1 MRKAVS
7 IILIMVLTMVFAGCG
22 DDAKEISDKKYQ
34 EIMSEMGIQGAE
46 SAVDGV
52 ILSQSFRVKTS
63 FGNEYGGEDDTFA
76 AQCGEKKEHYY
87 AAYALD
93 ADETAAKEKR
103 AAYIESLTGAGY
115 ELISTDD
122 TISGDFY
129 SKDNYGVIINEIT
142 GPVHWDEA
150 SEGLYGM
157 FVSFY

>member
-7 IILIMVLTMVFAGCG
+7 VILILMLTMIFAGCG
-22 DDAKEISDKKYQ
+22 DNAKEISEKKYQ
-34 EIMSEMGIQGAE
+34 EIMSGMGIQGAE

-63 FGNEYGGEDDTFA
+63 FGNEYGGEDDIFA

-103 AAYIESLTGAGY
+103 AAYIETLVSAGY

-122 TISGDFY
+122 ISGDFY
-129 SKDNYGVIINEIT
+129 SKDNYGVMVKETT

-150 SEGLYGM
+150 SEGQYGM
-157 FVSFY
+157 YVSFY